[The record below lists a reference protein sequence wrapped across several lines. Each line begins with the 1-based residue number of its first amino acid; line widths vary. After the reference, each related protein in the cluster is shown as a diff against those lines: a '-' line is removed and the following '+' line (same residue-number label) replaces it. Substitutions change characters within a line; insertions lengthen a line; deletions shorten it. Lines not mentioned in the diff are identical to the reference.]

1 MKKILS
7 FLLAVV
13 LVLSFS
19 LVATTPVA
27 AATLTVNTGLPN
39 TPPNYHTIQA
49 AVNAANPAG
58 GDTISVAAGTY
69 EEQVVIDKSLTLQ
82 GAGDTT
88 IIKPLA
94 GNLTQFSDGLVW
106 SGGTKNIAGIIVA
119 DVADG
124 SDVTISN
131 LKVDESDVTTQPSGA
146 DYLAGIFYRETAGSV
161 NTVTVVG
168 TGQWAP
174 DSAYGMYLSA
184 GTNPDVAVTVQGS
197 TISNWDKNG
206 IEVMGDE
213 LTATILDN
221 TLIGR
226 SPAISGDEVPNGVN
240 VGRDAVGYIISNEIT
255 TLDPNP
261 VTWLSAGIM
270 FCGASDCWADSNI
283 INNCKTGIAFDSNGG
298 WATGNTVTG
307 GDLGEVG
314 IAFQNNLGAGDWVV
328 SFEQNTVS
336 GFGDAGISIRSE
348 AGTIL
353 DATVENNQL
362 LGGDGNG
369 IDIGGPG
376 GNISATITD
385 NTISGWAHGIYF
397 DSSLIAVIFSVDINS
412 NTITNNV
419 EVDSGI
425 HIETGVNAANV
436 NVNQNNIEDNGN
448 YGVYNGGTG
457 TLDATSNWWGD
468 ASGPSGSV
476 ADPVTSRIADG
487 TGDAVSGN
495 VHFDPWLR
503 GNPTVTTQV
512 ANNITTSSAS
522 LNMVYM
528 VGDYSEVQVRFAYK
542 KSTDSAWSYTGIGWV
557 TKTADGTYTE
567 VLTGLTSQTE
577 YDFKAQLNYNS
588 TSIEGN
594 TLTFTTTLIPTV
606 TTQAATDIT
615 SYSAIVNMTYTVGNF
630 SSVEVRFA
638 CKRPTDQ
645 TWFYTTWVTKTE
657 NGIYTDELTGLA
669 SQTEYEFKAQLNYN
683 STSIEGAIRRFTT
696 ARGAGIGIGDLTSY
710 FGCFIATA
718 AYGTPTAEQIDVLRE
733 FRDVVL
739 LKSTAG
745 SQFVALYYRLSP
757 PIADFIARSDLLRTL
772 VRELLIDPIVWIV
785 EATGDIWRN

>member
-495 VHFDPWLR
+495 VHFDPWLTAYLYTLTISSTAGGSVR
-503 GNPTVTTQV
+503 TPGEGAFTYDTGTEVELVAITAIFYHFDKWTGDVGNIADVNSAATT
-512 ANNITTSSAS
+512 ITI
-522 LNMVYM
+522 N
-528 VGDYSEVQVRFAYK
+528 GDYSITANFRF
-542 KSTDSAWSYTGIGWV
+542 GPFGW
-557 TKTADGTYTE
+557 
-567 VLTGLTSQTE
+567 
-577 YDFKAQLNYNS
+577 
-588 TSIEGN
+588 
-594 TLTFTTTLIPTV
+594 
-606 TTQAATDIT
+606 
-615 SYSAIVNMTYTVGNF
+615 
-630 SSVEVRFA
+630 
-638 CKRPTDQ
+638 
-645 TWFYTTWVTKTE
+645 
-657 NGIYTDELTGLA
+657 
-669 SQTEYEFKAQLNYN
+669 
-683 STSIEGAIRRFTT
+683 
-696 ARGAGIGIGDLTSY
+696 
-710 FGCFIATA
+710 CFIATA
-718 AYGTPTAEQIDVLRE
+718 AYGTDTAKEIDILRE
-733 FRDVVL
+733 FRDAVL
-739 LKSTAG
+739 LPNRLGAG
-745 SQFVALYYRLSP
+745 FVSLYYKTSP
-757 PIADFIARSDLLRTL
+757 PIADFISQHEVLRT
-772 VRELLIDPIVWIV
+772 VMRVGFVDPIVKILTWSHDLWS
-785 EATGDIWRN
+785 ASG